1 MARRGDE
8 LTDDANGPATRV
20 HTETMW
26 SVSGGSQNLAALLAW
41 IAAALALAGSVAAAL
56 LTGLDQVPG
65 VPWKQILL
73 PLVFSVPGAL
83 IAAGRPRIAIGW
95 LMLAVALLFVGA
107 GLGQAWV
114 GYADTEGTDRGVAWA
129 IWFTDR
135 FSAFLVP
142 CGLLALLLLPDGRL
156 PTRHWRPVVW
166 AVGAVQVLALV
177 IFVFAKGTASG
188 PDSSFPDQFLDLAN
202 PVGVLP
208 AVLAE
213 TIQGYDALL
222 LQLPLLLCPVAF
234 GLRLRGATSEERTR
248 IVGVLL
254 AATAFVLFVVLG
266 HALWDEASDVFDIVG
281 SAFFA
286 TVLTGAVLRRRL
298 RGVDFAVHHGIV
310 YAVLTALIA
319 GLYVVASTLAGRL
332 GHALPPFGA
341 GVVAALLALALLPLR
356 SRLQRVVDRMLY
368 GDRRDPYDALSRL
381 ADKTHDQPTLDAVLT
396 EFTASVAR
404 SLRVPWA
411 MADVGGRTVTWGARP
426 GGKQISAPLVSGG
439 SRIGEVVVGADAS
452 RRLGPS
458 DERLLT
464 DLGRHGGMAIHAVML
479 ADTVRA
485 SRQRLVESRE
495 EEKRRLGRDLH
506 DELGPTIAG
515 LTMQL
520 GALRRLVE
528 TDPSTAVERLAR
540 LESISRDALEQVRRV
555 ARELRPPALD
565 QLGLVEAL
573 RQTAE
578 SQGIVLQTPV
588 DAVPRLPA
596 GLEVAAYR
604 IGAEAIT
611 NIARHTPSETAQLT
625 VESSGDTI
633 VFSIGDAGQGM
644 DEAGPWGVGLL
655 GMRERAEELGGS
667 LTLTS
672 QPGHG
677 TLVTATLPIQ
687 TTETAVRP

>member
-1 MARRGDE
+1 
-8 LTDDANGPATRV
+8 
-20 HTETMW
+20 MW

-41 IAAALALAGSVAAAL
+41 IATAVALAGSVAAAL

-73 PLVFSVPGAL
+73 PLMFSVPGAL
-83 IAAGRPRIAIGW
+83 IAAGRPRIAVGW
-95 LMLAVALLFVGA
+95 LMLAVALLFAGA

-114 GYADTEGTDRGVAWA
+114 GYAAAEGTDRGVAWA
-129 IWFTDR
+129 VWFTDR

-142 CGLLALLLLPDGRL
+142 CGWLSLILLPDGRL
-156 PTRHWRPVVW
+156 PARRWRPLVW
-166 AVGAVQVLALV
+166 TVGAVQVVALV
-177 IFVFAKGTASG
+177 IFVFARGAAAG
-188 PDSSFPDQFLDLAN
+188 PDSSFPDHVLDLAN

-208 AVLAE
+208 SVLAE
-213 TIQGYDALL
+213 SFQGYDALL
-222 LQLPLLLCPVAF
+222 LQLPLLLCPLAF
-234 GLRLRGATSEERTR
+234 VVRLRGAASEDRTR

-254 AATAFVLFVVLG
+254 AATVFVLLTVLG
-266 HALWDEASDVFDIVG
+266 HALWADASDVFDIVG
-281 SAFFA
+281 SALFA
-286 TVLTGAVLRRRL
+286 AVLTGAVLRRRL
-298 RGVDFAVHHGIV
+298 RGIDFAVHHGIV

-319 GLYVVASTLAGRL
+319 GLYVAASTLAGRL
-332 GHALPPFGA
+332 GHDLPPFGA

-368 GDRRDPYDALSRL
+368 GDRRDPYSALSRL
-381 ADKTHDQPTLDAVLT
+381 ADKTHDQPSLDAVLT

-411 MADVGGRTVTWGARP
+411 RAKVDGLTATWGTRP
-426 GGKQISAPLVSGG
+426 GGGKQISASLVSGG
-439 SRIGEVVVGADAS
+439 TRIGDVVVGADAS
-452 RRLGPS
+452 RRLGPA

-479 ADTVRA
+479 ADAVRA

-520 GALRRLVE
+520 GALRRLVD
-528 TDPSTAVERLAR
+528 TDPATAVARLAR

-578 SQGIVLQTPV
+578 SQGIVLQTPT
-588 DAVPRLPA
+588 DALPKLPA
-596 GLEVAAYR
+596 ALEVAAYR

-611 NIARHTPSETAQLT
+611 NIARHTPSETAELM
-625 VESSGDTI
+625 VESTGDTF
-633 VFSIGDAGQGM
+633 VFSVGDAGPGM
-644 DEAGPWGVGLL
+644 VEAGPWGVGLL

-672 QPGHG
+672 QPGLG
-677 TLVTATLPIQ
+677 TTVTATLPIHR
-687 TTETAVRP
+687 TRETAVRP